1 MPIQTLSI
9 YASTGPGPGVNQFLH
24 WVQSG
29 LSLAEVQALTEERI
43 RLGEPVLAGFE
54 RASRGP
60 RAISA
65 YLRRAIETGAY
76 SEGDR
81 LPPERQLAATFHA
94 ARSTVRRA
102 LDQLEKAG
110 LVSRRL
116 GSGTF
121 VGSVTS
127 ARRGIDLVD
136 QVSPLQLIEARLAV
150 EPFTTRLAVLHA
162 TRRNLEEME
171 AVLIHAE
178 ESINDKD
185 SFSKWDGEFHL
196 LIAHASSNPLL
207 INIYR
212 QINHVRLHAQW
223 DAMKEKILTPEVIAA
238 YNRQHRAV
246 FNALHAR
253 DTQSAYTMITE
264 HLEKARDDLLK
275 ANSP

>member
-1 MPIQTLSI
+1 MSEQRSREVEPI
-9 YASTGPGPGVNQFLH
+9 
-24 WVQSG
+24 
-29 LSLAEVQALTEERI
+29 
-43 RLGEPVLAGFE
+43 LAGL
-54 RASRGP
+54 AKPSRGP

-65 YLRRAIETGAY
+65 YLQRAIETGVY

-81 LPPERQLAATFHA
+81 LPPERELAATFQA

-121 VGSVTS
+121 VGATS
-127 ARRGIDLVD
+127 AANRKSHNLAD

-162 TRRNLEEME
+162 TRRNLDDME
-171 AVLIHAE
+171 LVLQHAE
-178 ESINDKD
+178 ESGNDKD

-196 LIAHASSNPLL
+196 LIAHASGNPLL
-207 INIYR
+207 INVYR

-223 DAMKEKILTPEVIAA
+223 DAMKEKILTPDVIVA
-238 YNRQHRAV
+238 YNRQHRAI
-246 FNALHAR
+246 FNALHER
-253 DTQSAYTMITE
+253 DAGGAYALITE
-264 HLEKARDDLLK
+264 HLEKARDDLVK

>member
-1 MPIQTLSI
+1 MSEQRIP
-9 YASTGPGPGVNQFLH
+9 
-24 WVQSG
+24 
-29 LSLAEVQALTEERI
+29 LAEPVMA
-43 RLGEPVLAGFE
+43 RLDKPN
-54 RASRGP
+54 RGP

-65 YLRRAIETGAY
+65 YLQRAIETGAY

-81 LPPERQLAATFHA
+81 LPPERQLAECFNA

-102 LDQLEKAG
+102 LDQLERAG

-121 VGSVTS
+121 VGAS
-127 ARRGIDLVD
+127 AASPRRPVDLAD

-162 TRRNLEEME
+162 TRRSLDDME
-171 AVLIHAE
+171 VVLAHAE
-178 ESINDKD
+178 DSVGDKD
-185 SFSKWDGEFHL
+185 EFSKWDGEFHL
-196 LIAHASSNPLL
+196 LIAHASGNPLL
-207 INIYR
+207 INVYR

-238 YNRQHRAV
+238 YNRQHRSI
-246 FNALHAR
+246 FNALHER
-253 DTQSAYTMITE
+253 DAQGAFALITE
-264 HLEKARDDLLK
+264 HLEQARGDLVK

>member
-1 MPIQTLSI
+1 MSEQR
-9 YASTGPGPGVNQFLH
+9 STDAVIVN
-24 WVQSG
+24 
-29 LSLAEVQALTEERI
+29 LAK
-43 RLGEPVLAGFE
+43 PN
-54 RASRGP
+54 RGP

-65 YLRRAIETGAY
+65 YLQRAIETGAY

-81 LPPERQLAATFHA
+81 LPPERELATCFNA

-121 VGSVTS
+121 VGAPPAAT
-127 ARRGIDLVD
+127 RRHDVAD

-162 TRRNLEEME
+162 TRRSLDEME
-171 AVLIHAE
+171 MVLKHAE
-178 ESINDKD
+178 ESITDKD

-196 LIAHASSNPLL
+196 LIAHASGNPLL
-207 INIYR
+207 INVYR

-223 DAMKEKILTPEVIAA
+223 DAMKEKILTPEVVAA
-238 YNRQHRAV
+238 YNRQHRAI
-246 FNALHAR
+246 FNALNER
-253 DTQSAYTMITE
+253 DAQGAFALITE
-264 HLEKARDDLLK
+264 HLEKARDDLVK

>member
-1 MPIQTLSI
+1 MSEQRSPDAVII
-9 YASTGPGPGVNQFLH
+9 NIAKPG
-24 WVQSG
+24 
-29 LSLAEVQALTEERI
+29 
-43 RLGEPVLAGFE
+43 
-54 RASRGP
+54 RGP

-65 YLRRAIETGAY
+65 YLQRAIETGAY

-81 LPPERQLAATFHA
+81 LPPERELATTFQA

-121 VGSVTS
+121 VGATTTS
-127 ARRGIDLVD
+127 SRKTHDLAD

-162 TRRNLEEME
+162 TRRNLDDME
-171 AVLIHAE
+171 LVLKHAE
-178 ESINDKD
+178 ESVADKD
-185 SFSKWDGEFHL
+185 AFSKWDGEFHL
-196 LIAHASSNPLL
+196 LIAHASGNPLL
-207 INIYR
+207 INVYR

-223 DAMKEKILTPEVIAA
+223 DAMKEKILTPDVVAA
-238 YNRQHRAV
+238 YNRQHRGI
-246 FNALHAR
+246 FNALHER
-253 DTQSAYTMITE
+253 DAQGAFALITD
-264 HLEKARDDLLK
+264 HLEKARDDLLR

>member
-1 MPIQTLSI
+1 MSEQRNRDAII
-9 YASTGPGPGVNQFLH
+9 V
-24 WVQSG
+24 
-29 LSLAEVQALTEERI
+29 SLAR
-43 RLGEPVLAGFE
+43 R
-54 RASRGP
+54 SRGVG
-60 RAISA
+60 AISA
-65 YLRRAIETGAY
+65 YLQRAIETGAY

-81 LPPERQLAATFHA
+81 LPPERQLAATFQA

-121 VGSVTS
+121 VGAT
-127 ARRGIDLVD
+127 AAGTRRTGDLVD
-136 QVSPLQLIEARLAV
+136 QVSPLQLVEARLAV

-162 TRRNLEEME
+162 TRRNLDDME
-171 AVLIHAE
+171 AVLGHAE
-178 ESINDKD
+178 ESVSDKD

-207 INIYR
+207 IYVYR

-223 DAMKEKILTPEVIAA
+223 DAMKEKILTPDVIDD
-238 YNRQHRAV
+238 YNRQHRAIYD
-246 FNALHAR
+246 ALNAR
-253 DTQSAYTMITE
+253 DGQGAFALITQ
-264 HLEKARDDLLK
+264 HLEKARDDLVS

>member
-1 MPIQTLSI
+1 
-9 YASTGPGPGVNQFLH
+9 LH

-29 LSLAEVQALTEERI
+29 LSLDEVQTLTEERI
-43 RLGEPVLAGFE
+43 HLGEPVLAAFE

-121 VGSVTS
+121 VGGSATS

-162 TRRNLEEME
+162 TRRDLEEME

-178 ESINDKD
+178 ESVNDKD

-196 LIAHASSNPLL
+196 LIARASGNPLL
-207 INIYR
+207 INVYR

-223 DAMKEKILTPEVIAA
+223 DAMKEKILTPDVIAD
-238 YNRQHRAV
+238 YNRQHRGI
-246 FNALHAR
+246 FDALNAR
-253 DTQSAYTMITE
+253 DAQGAYALITE
-264 HLEKARDDLLK
+264 HLEKARGDLLR